1 MKNWLDV
8 ALETERDT
16 IRFGEKLSH
25 CLKGRG
31 RVYLQGGL
39 GAGKTTLCRGIL
51 RAMGYAGA
59 VKSPTFTL
67 VEPYSFA
74 GGQVFHFDLYRL
86 NDPEELE
93 YIGIDDYFGDQ
104 NLCLVEWPEKAKDT
118 LPASDLD
125 VKLLITG
132 RSRRAG
138 LAARS
143 VFGSEVLENLKQ
155 RLSG

>member
-1 MKNWLDV
+1 MKDWLDV

-16 IRFGEKLSH
+16 ISFGEKLSY
-25 CLKGRG
+25 CLEGRG
-31 RVYLQGGL
+31 RVYLQGSL

-67 VEPYSFA
+67 VEPYSFV

-86 NDPEELE
+86 NDPDELE
-93 YIGIDDYFGDQ
+93 YIGVDDYFGDQ

-125 VKLLITG
+125 VELRIMD
-132 RSRRAG
+132 RSRCAR
-138 LAARS
+138 LTARS

>member
-1 MKNWLDV
+1 MKDLLDV

-16 IRFGEKLSH
+16 IRLGGKLSH
-25 CLKGRG
+25 CLEGRG

-39 GAGKTTLCRGIL
+39 GTGKTTLCRGIL

-59 VKSPTFTL
+59 VQSPTFTL
-67 VEPYSFA
+67 VEPYRFA

-93 YIGIDDYFGDQ
+93 YIGVDDYFGDQ

-118 LPASDLD
+118 LPVSDID
-125 VKLLITG
+125 VELLIEG
-132 RSRRAG
+132 KSRRAG
-138 LAARS
+138 LTARS

>member
-16 IRFGEKLSH
+16 ILFGEKLSH
-25 CLKGRG
+25 CLEGRG
-31 RVYLQGGL
+31 RVYLHGGL

-51 RAMGYAGA
+51 RAMGHKGA

-67 VEPYSFA
+67 VEPYRLA
-74 GGQVFHFDLYRL
+74 WGQVFHFDLYRL
-86 NDPEELE
+86 NDPDELE
-93 YIGIDDYFGDQ
+93 YIGVDDYFTDQ

-125 VKLLITG
+125 VELRIID
-132 RSRRAG
+132 RSRCARIT
-138 LAARS
+138 ARS